1 MTTPPPRPTTGS
13 HSTTGSHQTT
23 GHHVPPIPPHLDP
36 WVAELVRTGRRGRRI
51 RGGRRV
57 TKDDAAIALLAAP
70 ISSPR
75 RMAVIGLKG
84 GTGKTTLA
92 VAMARTYARA
102 RGENVLLFD
111 ADTRHGSLPL
121 RTGVLPVA
129 SAHDLAVTGDPGRV
143 EILAGSLGRSP
154 EGVWVLPSGRTAA
167 QSAEMDE
174 RVYTGAMNAVYRH
187 FPIMITD
194 CGAGVA
200 TPLMQRVLSGTH
212 ALVLATTATADGV
225 LTTEGALDWLARNG
239 YADLV
244 RRSIVVLTN
253 VTPKGP
259 GLSLEDARRRFA
271 SSCAAV
277 FAIPAD
283 RHLAVGSH
291 LDLDALA
298 PATRAAFA
306 ALAGAVLGSAL
317 SG

>member
-1 MTTPPPRPTTGS
+1 
-13 HSTTGSHQTT
+13 
-23 GHHVPPIPPHLDP
+23 V
-36 WVAELVRTGRRGRRI
+36 
-51 RGGRRV
+51 
-57 TKDDAAIALLAAP
+57 LAAP
-70 ISSPR
+70 IHSPR
-75 RMAVIGLKG
+75 RIAVVGLKG

-92 VAMARTYARA
+92 VAMAMTYSRI
-102 RGENVLLFD
+102 RRDHVLLFD

-129 SAHDLAVTGDPGRV
+129 SAHDLADTGDPGRV
-143 EILAGSLGRSP
+143 EILAGSLGRSRD
-154 EGVWVLPSGRTAA
+154 GVWVLPSGRNAA

-212 ALVLATTATADGV
+212 CLVIATTATADGV
-225 LTTEGALDWLARNG
+225 LTTEGAVDWLHRTG
-239 YADLV
+239 HGELT

-259 GLSLEDARRRFA
+259 GLSLAEARRRFA
-271 SSCAAV
+271 SSCATVLAL
-277 FAIPAD
+277 PTD
-283 RHLAVGSH
+283 RHLAVGSY

-298 PATRAAFA
+298 PATRAACTTIAAA
-306 ALAGAVLGSAL
+306 ALHAAL
-317 SG
+317 WA

>member
-1 MTTPPPRPTTGS
+1 MSSPPSPGTPRLA
-13 HSTTGSHQTT
+13 
-23 GHHVPPIPPHLDP
+23 PHLDP
-36 WVAELVRTGRRGRRI
+36 WITELAGAERGPRRGR
-51 RGGRRV
+51 GGRAKKTDEAV
-57 TKDDAAIALLAAP
+57 AALLASP
-70 ISSPR
+70 IPTPR
-75 RMAVIGLKG
+75 RLAVIGLKG

-92 VAMARTYARA
+92 VAMGMTYARV

-129 SAHDLAVTGDPGRV
+129 SAHDIAVTGDPGRV

-154 EGVWVLPSGRTAA
+154 DGVWVLPSGRSAA

-187 FPIMITD
+187 FPITITD

-200 TPLMQRVLSGTH
+200 TPLMQRVLSGCH
-212 ALVLATTATADGV
+212 CLVLATTANADGV
-225 LTTEGALDWLARNG
+225 LTTESAVDWLQRTG
-239 YADLV
+239 YGELV
-244 RRSIVVLTN
+244 KRSIVVLTN

-271 SSCAAV
+271 SSCSSV

-283 RHLAVGSH
+283 RHLALGST
-291 LDLDALA
+291 LDLDKLA
-298 PATRAAFA
+298 PPTRAAVTRLAAAALGA
-306 ALAGAVLGSAL
+306 ALAA
-317 SG
+317 

>member
-1 MTTPPPRPTTGS
+1 
-13 HSTTGSHQTT
+13 
-23 GHHVPPIPPHLDP
+23 
-36 WVAELVRTGRRGRRI
+36 
-51 RGGRRV
+51 
-57 TKDDAAIALLAAP
+57 
-70 ISSPR
+70 
-75 RMAVIGLKG
+75 MAVIGLKG

-154 EGVWVLPSGRTAA
+154 DGVWVLPSGRTAA

-187 FPIMITD
+187 FLIMITD

-200 TPLMQRVLSGTH
+200 TPLMQRVVSGTH

-259 GLSLEDARRRFA
+259 GLSLVLPDHELQAGPIRINGA
-271 SSCAAV
+271 
-277 FAIPAD
+277 
-283 RHLAVGSH
+283 H
-291 LDLDALA
+291 LDVHHAGGQQVVAPVLFGDASPQRAGLLRPAHPESSGWSEHRPQCRNPACHGA
-298 PATRAAFA
+298 P
-306 ALAGAVLGSAL
+306 GASEHQDHVG
-317 SG
+317 